1 MRLIACLLALLIPAT
16 LFAQDRA
23 ATLTAITDA
32 HILPSFAELTVR
44 TEALKTATQKD
55 CMPASPDLQTAF
67 HAAFDAWIAVSHL
80 RFGPTEEQDR
90 AFALA
95 FWPDTK
101 GFTPKTLSALIAA
114 EDPAV
119 NDPDAFAS
127 VSIAGRGFFALEAM
141 LYDAKFA
148 EQGSAPYRCALI
160 RAIAADIDANADAI
174 RADWQQDYT
183 AKLTAPGPNSPYR
196 SGDEAV
202 QELFKA
208 LATGLQFTADTRLG
222 RPMGTF
228 DRPRPNRA
236 EARRSGRALRHVVLS
251 LTALRDLAALL
262 AADHPDVAAELDAGF
277 AHALDRAEKLND
289 PTFAG
294 VADPQG
300 RFRVETL
307 QQAINDIRD
316 LTATR
321 LGPTLDVAAG
331 FNSLDG
337 D

>member
-1 MRLIACLLALLIPAT
+1 MRLIACLLALLIPAA
-16 LFAQDRA
+16 LSAQDRA
-23 ATLTAITDA
+23 ATLSAVTDA
-32 HILPSFAELTVR
+32 HILPGFTQLTNR
-44 TEALKTATQKD
+44 TEALKTAAQKD
-55 CMPASPDLQTAF
+55 CTPTSAGLQTAF

-80 RFGPTEEQDR
+80 RFGPSEVQDR

-127 VSIAGRGFFALEAM
+127 VSIAGRGFFALEVL
-141 LYDAKFA
+141 LYDDKFA
-148 EQGSAPYRCALI
+148 EQDSAPYRCALI
-160 RAIAADIDANADAI
+160 RAIATDIDANADAI
-174 RADWQQDYT
+174 RADWQQDYA
-183 AKLTAPGPNSPYR
+183 AKLTTPGPDSPYR

-208 LATGLQFTADTRLG
+208 LASGLQFTADTRLG
-222 RPMGTF
+222 RPMGSF
-228 DRPRPNRA
+228 DRPRPKRA
-236 EARRSGRALRHVVLS
+236 EARRSGRSLRHVVLS
-251 LTALRDLAALL
+251 LKATRDLAALL
-262 AADHPDVAAELDAGF
+262 AADHPEVAAELDKGF
-277 AHALDRAEKLND
+277 ASALNRASKLDD
-289 PTFAG
+289 PAFAG
-294 VADPQG
+294 VAEPQG

-307 QQAINDIRD
+307 QQAINDIRNIA
-316 LTATR
+316 TTR
-321 LGPTLDVAAG
+321 LGPTLGVAAG